1 MELYIHKIYSMNIY
15 FEIKQILEYYW
26 SDNYSILHISLTGLV
41 LKLVYSCIARSI
53 PWLLMSC
60 FLLSPGHQQ
69 PWYWLRRMNVSFS
82 SMRKDFSCLHHMN
95 VKEWWKMQIYIMS
108 LQMNSAHWDLA
119 VSTTSVK
126 DVQTSIS
133 INTLFIFHK
142 YIVYVGSSGT
152 WDFRFG
158 KWSVKNILNNERYY
172 IGL

>member
-1 MELYIHKIYSMNIY
+1 
-15 FEIKQILEYYW
+15 
-26 SDNYSILHISLTGLV
+26 
-41 LKLVYSCIARSI
+41 
-53 PWLLMSC
+53 
-60 FLLSPGHQQ
+60 
-69 PWYWLRRMNVSFS
+69 
-82 SMRKDFSCLHHMN
+82 
-95 VKEWWKMQIYIMS
+95 MQIYIMS

-126 DVQTSIS
+126 DVQTNIS

-158 KWSVKNILNNERYY
+158 KWSVKNILNNEWYY